1 MQYTTS
7 LGAAE
12 MYRLLKEHHVVL
24 LPTAILFE
32 FLRFLTCILFMGGC
46 KLASKATSE
55 LLWKVLVIPLSAS
68 FCAKTMFI
76 VLALNI
82 VQETCNTRTLIGVAG
97 STNVRFKRNAT
108 FYNNKEPGLCCF

>member
-1 MQYTTS
+1 MH
-7 LGAAE
+7 
-12 MYRLLKEHHVVL
+12 RLLKDNHVVL

-32 FLRFLTCILFMGGC
+32 ILRFLSCLLFMDGY

-55 LLWKVLVIPLSAS
+55 LLWKVSVIPLSAS
-68 FCAKTMFI
+68 FCVKTMFI

-82 VQETCNTRTLIGVAG
+82 VQETCYTRTLIGVDG

-108 FYNNKEPGLCCF
+108 FYTNKEPGMYFLNGEFHVCKT

>member
-1 MQYTTS
+1 MH
-7 LGAAE
+7 
-12 MYRLLKEHHVVL
+12 RLLKDNHVVL

-32 FLRFLTCILFMGGC
+32 ILRFLSCLLFMDGY

-55 LLWKVLVIPLSAS
+55 LLWKVSVIPLSAS
-68 FCAKTMFI
+68 FCVKTMFI

-82 VQETCNTRTLIGVAG
+82 VQETCYTRTLMGVDG

-108 FYNNKEPGLCCF
+108 FYTNKEPGMYFLNGEFNVCKT

>member
-1 MQYTTS
+1 MH
-7 LGAAE
+7 
-12 MYRLLKEHHVVL
+12 RLLKDNHVVL

-32 FLRFLTCILFMGGC
+32 ILRFLSCLLFMDGY

-55 LLWKVLVIPLSAS
+55 LLWKVSVIPLSAS
-68 FCAKTMFI
+68 FCVKTMFI

-82 VQETCNTRTLIGVAG
+82 VQETCYTRTLIGVDG

-108 FYNNKEPGLCCF
+108 FYTNKEPGMYFLNGEFNVCKT

>member
-1 MQYTTS
+1 MH
-7 LGAAE
+7 
-12 MYRLLKEHHVVL
+12 RLLKDNHGVL

-32 FLRFLTCILFMGGC
+32 FSRFLSCILFMGGC

-82 VQETCNTRTLIGVAG
+82 VQETCNTRTMIGVAG

-108 FYNNKEPGLCCF
+108 FYSNKETGEFCYQG

>member
-1 MQYTTS
+1 
-7 LGAAE
+7 
-12 MYRLLKEHHVVL
+12 MYRLLKDGHVVL

-32 FLRFLTCILFMGGC
+32 FSRFLTCIILMGGC

-55 LLWKVLVIPLSAS
+55 LLWKVSVIPLSAS

-82 VQETCNTRTLIGVAG
+82 VQETFYTRTLIGVAC

-108 FYNNKEPGLCCF
+108 FYNNKETGGFY

>member
-1 MQYTTS
+1 MH
-7 LGAAE
+7 
-12 MYRLLKEHHVVL
+12 RLLKDNHVVL

-32 FLRFLTCILFMGGC
+32 ILRFLSCLLFMGGY

-55 LLWKVLVIPLSAS
+55 LLWKVSVIPLSAS
-68 FCAKTMFI
+68 FCIKTMFM

-82 VQETCNTRTLIGVAG
+82 VQETCNTRTFIGVAG

-108 FYNNKEPGLCCF
+108 YYSNKETGGFCYQG